1 MSNSGIKTKVPEGVV
16 YPPQGRR
23 GARKALRLVGSLL
36 GIGVAVLW
44 SMPLVWS
51 VIASLRPVGE
61 PFARG
66 QVWFGSALSLANFFR
81 AFELAPF
88 ALYFRNTVLLVL
100 LILSVQL
107 VTSSLA
113 AFAFSFYRFKG
124 EKLLFTVILTQMMIP
139 TVALLVP
146 NFETIRVLGLY
157 DTIPAMAIPFWGSA
171 FGIFLLR
178 QTFLGIPKDYGDAAL
193 MDGCSWDRILW
204 HVYLPLATP
213 AVIAFSISSINWHWN
228 NLLWP
233 LVITR
238 SDTARPLTAGLARF
252 TQLGEIGAQWGLM
265 SAATLI
271 VALPLLLL
279 FLIFQKRF
287 MEGYMTSGLK

>member
-1 MSNSGIKTKVPEGVV
+1 MSSKIVTRRGPEAIV
-16 YPPQGRR
+16 YPPQKHDPRR
-23 GARKALRLVGSLL
+23 RAITILGTVL
-36 GIGVAVLW
+36 GIGVAALW

-51 VIASLRPVGE
+51 IIASLRPLGE

-66 QVWFGSALSLANFFR
+66 QVWFGSGLSLANFYR
-81 AFELAPF
+81 VFELAPF

-124 EKLLFTVILTQMMIP
+124 EKILFTIILTQMMIP

-193 MDGCSWDRILW
+193 MDGCSWYRILW
-204 HVYLPLATP
+204 HVYLPMATP

-233 LVITR
+233 LIITR
-238 SDTARPLTAGLARF
+238 SDSARPLTAGLARF

-279 FLIFQKRF
+279 FLLFQKRF